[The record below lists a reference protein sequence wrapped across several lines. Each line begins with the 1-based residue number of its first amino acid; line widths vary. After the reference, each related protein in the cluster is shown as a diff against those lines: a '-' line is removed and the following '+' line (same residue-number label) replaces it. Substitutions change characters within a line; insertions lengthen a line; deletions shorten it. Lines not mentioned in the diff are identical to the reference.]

1 VTNNEIG
8 NNEIGIAVT
17 AYNPTSTII
26 SDNKIC
32 FNTQYNLQNLTD
44 KNFQVNANCFCS
56 QDSTYIESFIL
67 DGYDDIT
74 RGLVNYAIY
83 DDSCESILNYIV
95 KVQLGE
101 LEVSELNLE
110 NAIELHAQNGQLV
123 TIKSKRN
130 QKVTLLSL
138 SGAVISSFEIGEG
151 IIELTLPQTNGL
163 YLLKSTSGDLLKIV
177 L

>member
-1 VTNNEIG
+1 
-8 NNEIGIAVT
+8 
-17 AYNPTSTII
+17 
-26 SDNKIC
+26 
-32 FNTQYNLQNLTD
+32 
-44 KNFQVNANCFCS
+44 
-56 QDSTYIESFIL
+56 
-67 DGYDDIT
+67 
-74 RGLVNYAIY
+74 
-83 DDSCESILNYIV
+83 
-95 KVQLGE
+95 LGE